1 MLRDKITDKKTG
13 LLFYSLTPPKVTND
27 LEKIQRIANNQI
39 ERLKNTDIDGLILY
53 DIQDESERTDLE
65 RPFAFIS
72 TVKPEVYAKEYLQ
85 ELNVPKI
92 VYKSIA
98 NLTETDFKNW
108 LQNNPQLAYVV
119 LVGASSQQQI
129 IKTNFSLENAYQ
141 VCAQQSSFLLGGV
154 TIPERHM
161 KKHDEHE
168 RIFKKVDKGC
178 RFFISQCVYSPN
190 NAKNLLSDYYY
201 SSIDSNKE
209 LFPMVFTLA
218 PCGSLKTLHFMEW
231 LGIDVPKWL
240 FNDLKHSENILD
252 KSVKVCKNIASEMM
266 EYAYAKNIPIGFN
279 IESVSIKKE
288 EIDASSLLLQEISKM
303 LKS

>member
-39 ERLKNTDIDGLILY
+39 ERLKNTEIDGLILY

-85 ELNVPKI
+85 ELKAPKI

-98 NLTETDFKNW
+98 NLTETDFLTW
-108 LQNNPQLAYVV
+108 LQNNPQLEYVV

-141 VCAQQSSFLLGGV
+141 ISAQKSAFLLGGV

-266 EYAYAKNIPIGFN
+266 EYAYAKSIPIGFN

>member
-98 NLTETDFKNW
+98 NLTEKDFLTW

-201 SSIDSNKE
+201 SSIDSHKE

>member
-1 MLRDKITDKKTG
+1 MLRDKITDKKSG

-53 DIQDESERTDLE
+53 DIQDESDRTDLE

-85 ELNVPKI
+85 DLNVPKI

-98 NLTETDFKNW
+98 NLTEADFNNW

-141 VCAQQSSFLLGGV
+141 VCAQQSTFLLGGV

-201 SSIDSNKE
+201 SSKDSNKE
-209 LFPMVFTLA
+209 LYPMVFTLA
-218 PCGSLKTLHFMEW
+218 PCGSLKTLQFMEW

-252 KSVKVCKNIASEMM
+252 KSVKVCKNIASEML